1 MATIEEYQNI
11 SIEDKLR
18 RTAHHEAGHIVVAAQ
33 QGLHLRSDGV
43 CVDPVGW
50 GLACYWKEP
59 EDNDSSRSSV
69 IVSTFAGFNAEEEFC
84 QLHSLPILN
93 GIPLI
98 WSPDWNEARK
108 IVTRLSIL
116 SPTNTAFTVEQ
127 SLQDHSRTL
136 VKQHWPAIQAV
147 ADRLLSKE
155 WEPIRALK
163 SEDVWSGQ
171 TTAKYL
177 SGEELVSLL
186 ALFDIPAIC
195 QYN

>member
-18 RTAHHEAGHIVVAAQ
+18 RTAHHEGGHIVVAAQ
-33 QGLHLRSDGV
+33 QGLNLRSEGV
-43 CVDPVGW
+43 CVDPIGE
-50 GLACYWKEP
+50 GLACYWKDP

-84 QLHSLPILN
+84 QLHSIPILT

-98 WSPDWNEARK
+98 WSPDWNEARR

-116 SPTNTAFTVEQ
+116 SPNTALTVEQ
-127 SLQDHSRTL
+127 SLQNHSRAL
-136 VKQHWPAIQAV
+136 VKQYWPAIQAV
-147 ADRLLSKE
+147 ASRLLSKE

-163 SEDVWSGQ
+163 SESIWSRQ

-195 QYN
+195 RYN